1 MSDSKKSFM
10 DLLFSA
16 GGLILALFILIA
28 INIAFSSVSA
38 RLDLTK
44 EKQYSLS
51 SGTKKIISEM
61 KEDVVF
67 KVFYTKETPGIPVYI
82 KNYANRA
89 IDFLREYERQGKGAI
104 TLEIHDPKPD
114 SEEEEWAERY
124 GIRGIDAPGGGRLWL
139 GLAVMA
145 AEREE
150 AIAFLDPEQETRLE
164 YNVTRMITRVQSPG
178 KQKIGILSSVPVFG
192 TKADPSG
199 QRRGPWMFVEE
210 LKKTYEVIQ
219 IPPDGEKIPYDLDL
233 LMLVN
238 PGRAGDKMIRQIDAY
253 VSKGGNVLAFVDP
266 HPVTDPTPLVRGP
279 FADLFDDLMASWGV
293 SMEKERVLADFNYS
307 TILSR
312 GANQQE
318 DNLLWLSL
326 QPESFNPDHLITA
339 KLETMLLSTAG
350 VFGKMEASQ
359 FDYEPLLS
367 SSAQSAVME
376 NFQAQFGADAIRK
389 AFKSEGKRRDLA
401 VTVRGRFPQAFP
413 ISSEDIVEK
422 EMGQE
427 KTPKSSVIVLVGD
440 SDMLYDYYYMQRQ
453 NFLGFQTVNVFND
466 NLNFLLNTTEM
477 LCGNESLIDMRSRG
491 EFKKPFDRV
500 LRIQEEARLK
510 WLDRERALTQRM
522 EELNSKLG
530 ELEGRKSESHRLIIT
545 ASQEHEIEKFKEQ
558 RRQIN
563 RELKDVRK
571 NLRAEIESLGR
582 KVKFFNI
589 FFAPIL
595 VGIAGLFFA
604 MSRRRRMREQREK
617 RL

>member
-1 MSDSKKSFM
+1 
-10 DLLFSA
+10 
-16 GGLILALFILIA
+16 
-28 INIAFSSVSA
+28 
-38 RLDLTK
+38 
-44 EKQYSLS
+44 
-51 SGTKKIISEM
+51 
-61 KEDVVF
+61 
-67 KVFYTKETPGIPVYI
+67 
-82 KNYANRA
+82 
-89 IDFLREYERQGKGAI
+89 
-104 TLEIHDPKPD
+104 
-114 SEEEEWAERY
+114 
-124 GIRGIDAPGGGRLWL
+124 
-139 GLAVMA
+139 
-145 AEREE
+145 
-150 AIAFLDPEQETRLE
+150 
-164 YNVTRMITRVQSPG
+164 
-178 KQKIGILSSVPVFG
+178 
-192 TKADPSG
+192 
-199 QRRGPWMFVEE
+199 
-210 LKKTYEVIQ
+210 
-219 IPPDGEKIPYDLDL
+219 
-233 LMLVN
+233 
-238 PGRAGDKMIRQIDAY
+238 
-253 VSKGGNVLAFVDP
+253 
-266 HPVTDPTPLVRGP
+266 
-279 FADLFDDLMASWGV
+279 MASWGV

-500 LRIQEEARLK
+500 LRIQEEARMK

-558 RRQIN
+558 RWQIN